1 MISDVPAFTLFPF
14 HFYHGILG
22 MMVLQ
27 VVYVTYVFLRAHGK
41 ARQSENDISIPAAS
55 IPIIILFSA
64 ALTLFLGVRGTYI
77 HDLGTILPIIIGVA
91 VPISVGL
98 LLLLVPG
105 FRAVVDRVDVSW
117 LMAIQTFRV
126 FGYIF
131 LILFDLNML
140 SKWFAL
146 GAGYGDILV
155 GLLAPVATY
164 LWVQKTRHAK
174 SFAIFWNVLGIID
187 FLVIAVPLYL
197 ISLPALNNVGPNSE
211 LMNYFPMVMIPTF
224 IAPFFIVLH
233 FYSLRIILRT
243 GKLKSVGKTKLQFS

>member
-1 MISDVPAFTLFPF
+1 MINDVPEFAQFPF

-22 MMVLQ
+22 MIVLQ
-27 VVYVTYVFLRAHGK
+27 VVYVSYIFLKALGK
-41 ARQSENDISIPAAS
+41 ARQSGTDTSISAAS
-55 IPIIILFSA
+55 IPITILLSA

-91 VPISVGL
+91 VPISAGL

-105 FRAVVDRVDVSW
+105 FRAVVDHVDVSW
-117 LMAIQTFRV
+117 LMAIQMFRA
-126 FGYIF
+126 FGYVF
-131 LILFDLNML
+131 LILFDLNMV

-164 LWVQKTRHAK
+164 LWVQKARFAK

-187 FLVIAVPLYL
+187 LLVVAVPLYL
-197 ISLPALNNVGPNSE
+197 LSLPALNNLGPNSE

-224 IAPFFIVLH
+224 IAPLFIVLH
-233 FYSLRIILRT
+233 FYSLRIIFRT
-243 GKLKSVGKTKLQFS
+243 KALD

>member
-1 MISDVPAFTLFPF
+1 MINDVPELTLFPF

-27 VVYVTYVFLRAHGK
+27 VVYVTYLFLRAHGK

-55 IPIIILFSA
+55 IPIIILFAA

-77 HDLGTILPIIIGVA
+77 HDLGTILPMVFGVA

-146 GAGYGDILV
+146 GVGYGDILV

-187 FLVIAVPLYL
+187 FLVIAVPSYL

-233 FYSLRIILRT
+233 FYSLRIILHT
-243 GKLKSVGKTKLQFS
+243 GKHSP

>member
-1 MISDVPAFTLFPF
+1 MINDVPGFSLFPF

-41 ARQSENDISIPAAS
+41 ARQSGNDISIPAAS
-55 IPIIILFSA
+55 IPIIILFA
-64 ALTLFLGVRGTYI
+64 AGLTLFLGIRGTYI
-77 HDLGTILPIIIGVA
+77 HAPGTFPPMVLGVV
-91 VPISVGL
+91 VPLSVGV

-105 FRAVVDRVDVSW
+105 FRAIVDRVDVSW
-117 LMAIQTFRV
+117 LMAIQMLRV

-146 GAGYGDILV
+146 GAGYGDVLV

-174 SFAIFWNVLGIID
+174 SFAIVWNVLGILD
-187 FLVIAVPLYL
+187 FLANAVPSYL
-197 ISLPALNNVGPNSE
+197 ISLPAVNNVGPSSE
-211 LMNYFPMVMIPTF
+211 LMNYFPMVMIPAF
-224 IAPFFIVLH
+224 IAPLFIVLH
-233 FYSLRIILRT
+233 FYSLWIILRT
-243 GKLKSVGKTKLQFS
+243 GKHSPSD

>member
-41 ARQSENDISIPAAS
+41 ARQSGNDLSISAAI
-55 IPIIILFSA
+55 IPIIILSAA

-77 HDLGTILPIIIGVA
+77 HAPGTFPPMVFGVA
-91 VPISVGL
+91 VPLSVGV

-105 FRAVVDRVDVSW
+105 FRTVVDRVDVSW
-117 LMAIQTFRV
+117 LMAIQMLRV

-131 LILFDLNML
+131 LILFDLDML

-146 GAGYGDILV
+146 GAGYGDVLV

-174 SFAIFWNVLGIID
+174 SFAIFWNVLGILD
-187 FLVIAVPLYL
+187 FLAIAIPSYL
-197 ISLPALNNVGPNSE
+197 IALPAVNNLGPSSE
-211 LMNYFPMVMIPTF
+211 LMNYFPMVMIPAF
-224 IAPFFIVLH
+224 IAPFFIILH

-243 GKLKSVGKTKLQFS
+243 AKHSPSD

>member
-1 MISDVPAFTLFPF
+1 M
-14 HFYHGILG
+14 
-22 MMVLQ
+22 
-27 VVYVTYVFLRAHGK
+27 
-41 ARQSENDISIPAAS
+41 
-55 IPIIILFSA
+55 
-64 ALTLFLGVRGTYI
+64 
-77 HDLGTILPIIIGVA
+77 
-91 VPISVGL
+91 
-98 LLLLVPG
+98 LVPG
-105 FRAVVDRVDVSW
+105 FRAVVDHVDVSW
-117 LMAIQTFRV
+117 LMAIQMFRA
-126 FGYIF
+126 FGYVF

-211 LMNYFPMVMIPTF
+211 LMNYFPLVMIPTF

-243 GKLKSVGKTKLQFS
+243 GKHSP